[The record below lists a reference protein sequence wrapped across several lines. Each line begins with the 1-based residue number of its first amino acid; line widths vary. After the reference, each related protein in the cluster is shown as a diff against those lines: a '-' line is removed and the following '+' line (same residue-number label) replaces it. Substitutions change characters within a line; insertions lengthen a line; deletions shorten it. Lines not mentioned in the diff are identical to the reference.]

1 MAGGV
6 FFGKTL
12 VFTGALQ
19 AMLRDAAAEKASAHG
34 FTIAYGVSKKVHFL
48 VVGIQDISV
57 LAGHTKSS
65 KHRKA
70 EDLIAQGH
78 NIRILTEDE
87 FLRMC
92 DQN

>member
-1 MAGGV
+1 V

-19 AMLRDAAAEKASAHG
+19 VMTRDAAASKASAHG
-34 FTIAYGVSKKVHFL
+34 FNIAGAVSKKIHYL

-57 LAGHTKSS
+57 LAGHNKSS

-70 EDLIAQGH
+70 EELIELGH
-78 NIRILTEDE
+78 SIQIITENDFIL
-87 FLRMC
+87 MC
-92 DQN
+92 GE